1 MIKKTICFT
10 LILTITLFSLTGCY
24 DSNGIE
30 DFYYI
35 VALGIDKSENN
46 LISLSIQIAKT
57 TNSSESST
65 SQSSDYKI
73 YTVECESIDSGIS
86 ILNNYLNKKIN
97 LSHCSV
103 IVFSE
108 ELARQGI
115 SEFINSLANNPEIK
129 TNSNI
134 IISSKN
140 AYDVLDKVANSGE
153 NFSSRLYEYIINSTS
168 YTGYTIQSQF
178 SDFFSKINTKETQAT
193 AIYTVV
199 SENAIQNSG
208 TAVFKSDI
216 MVGTLSPSETIAHL
230 ILNNHLDSC
239 IISIENPF
247 IENSLIDLDLYK
259 IVTPNIDITLINK
272 TPYINIDIELNGNIS
287 SSGKTFDY
295 TKLDNIK
302 IVEQTTNNYIQS
314 LLKNYLYKI
323 SKDYNSDIIGFGGI
337 LSVKYLTADDFEK
350 IHWNEIFKDSVFN
363 LNVNTKINS
372 SYLYNKE

>member
-1 MIKKTICFT
+1 MIKKAIYFT
-10 LILTITLFSLTGCY
+10 FILTILLFTLTGCY

-108 ELARQGI
+108 ELAKQGV
-115 SEFINSLANNPEIK
+115 SDFINVLANNSEIK
-129 TNSNI
+129 PNANI
-134 IISSKN
+134 IISSTS

-153 NFSSRLYEYIINSTS
+153 NFSSRLYDYIITSTN
-168 YTGYTIQSQF
+168 YTGYTIQSPF
-178 SDFFSKINTKETQAT
+178 SDFFSKINANETQGT
-193 AIYTVV
+193 AIYTIVN
-199 SENAIQNSG
+199 EDTIQNSG
-208 TAVFKSDI
+208 TAVFKNDI

-230 ILNNHLDSC
+230 ILNNNLDSC
-239 IISIENPF
+239 MITIENPF
-247 IENSLIDLDLYK
+247 IENSPLDLDLYK
-259 IVTPNIDITLINK
+259 IVSPNIDITLINN
-272 TPYINIDIELNGNIS
+272 TPYIDINIELSGNIS

-295 TKLDNIK
+295 TKIDNIK
-302 IVEQTTNNYIQS
+302 TVEQVTNKYIQS

-323 SKDYNSDIIGFGGI
+323 SKDYNSDIIGLGGI
-337 LSVKYLTADDFEK
+337 LSAKYLTADDFEK
-350 IHWNEIFKDSVFN
+350 VHWNEIFKDSVFN
-363 LNVNTKINS
+363 VNVNTKINS
-372 SYLYNKE
+372 SYLFNKE